1 MGTEPFPIGH
11 LLLLLVVVSSSLL
24 ADRRVN
30 AQPQQT
36 IFTGLLT
43 QSYYPSIQFALDQI
57 LGSAQY
63 KTDLRMNE
71 SESLIL
77 VGSTLTVGGAIEY
90 AFTLSS
96 AMSERVSRRCS
107 I

>member
-1 MGTEPFPIGH
+1 MGTEPFPIGS
-11 LLLLLVVVSSSLL
+11 LLLLLVVSSSLL
-24 ADRRVN
+24 ADRHVN

-57 LGSAQY
+57 LGSPQY
-63 KTDLRMNE
+63 KIDLRMNE
-71 SESLIL
+71 SESLIR
-77 VGSTLTVGGAIEY
+77 VGSTLTAADAIER

-96 AMSERVSRRCS
+96 ATSERVSRRCS